1 MQRVFNYLSITTIC
15 YCVLT
20 AWYFL
25 EVYKFLVS
33 IQRSACGVVAVDI
46 ALLEPW
52 IVVASK
58 TVRSRRTSLLASF
71 QRFVLAV
78 QLGTTGNEEP
88 FLN

>member
-1 MQRVFNYLSITTIC
+1 MLRVCKRTT
-15 YCVLT
+15 
-20 AWYFL
+20 WYFL
-25 EVYKFLVS
+25 EVYQFLVS
-33 IQRSACGVVAVDI
+33 IQRSACGVVAVDV

-58 TVRSRRTSLLASF
+58 TVRRRRASLLASF
-71 QRFVLAV
+71 QRFVLAE